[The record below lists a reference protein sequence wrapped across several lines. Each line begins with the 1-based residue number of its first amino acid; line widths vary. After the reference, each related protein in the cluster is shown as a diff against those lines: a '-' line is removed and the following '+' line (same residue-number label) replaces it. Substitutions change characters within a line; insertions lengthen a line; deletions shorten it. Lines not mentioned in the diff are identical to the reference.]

1 MVTKNVIYFIL
12 KGEFNLIMSEIIK
25 LRTGIMSTEE
35 IAKWFGVSY
44 GHFRKKHI
52 KDKKL
57 KELSIYCD
65 YEVRPHKGFYIKKIY
80 NIDIYLFLP
89 FIEERMKYAT
99 ERLNNWLPEKVI
111 DSYKAISR
119 YSLDKSDTMPAV
131 NYIDIDTGVVYD
143 LKTTQQKTISS
154 FARIVAKASEEDYGK
169 PSKGINGGGKKGWCE
184 IIDCRAHSD
193 GISTFDYDFIDDEDR
208 EEVSKCWDNLAKAKK
223 TKEMLKELHDAIDD
237 EAQLTTDDLI
247 DLVKDWDDS
256 LYVRFIYNPMK
267 DYFAKKYPGEEW
279 IYARATLR
287 HDWEEESAF

>member
-1 MVTKNVIYFIL
+1 MFEDITRLRLGYMETK
-12 KGEFNLIMSEIIK
+12 
-25 LRTGIMSTEE
+25 E
-35 IAKWFGVSY
+35 IASWFGLSY
-44 GHFRKKHI
+44 KYFSRKAVKEPR
-52 KDKKL
+52 L
-57 KELSIYCD
+57 KELERYCD
-65 YEVRPHKGFYIKKIY
+65 FELRPRKGFYIKKIY
-80 NIDIYLFLP
+80 GIDIYPFLP
-89 FIEERMKYAT
+89 FIKERMEFANK
-99 ERLNNWLPEKVI
+99 RLSEWAAETVI

-119 YSLDKSDTMPAV
+119 YSLDESDTMPQV
-131 NYIDIDTGVVYD
+131 PMINTDTGEAYD

-237 EAQLTTDDLI
+237 EAELTTDDLI

-267 DYFAKKYPGEEW
+267 DYFAKKYPEEEW

>member
-1 MVTKNVIYFIL
+1 MK
-12 KGEFNLIMSEIIK
+12 EIVH
-25 LRTGIMSTEE
+25 LRLGYMDTQE
-35 IAKWFGVSY
+35 IAHWFGLSY
-44 GHFRKKHI
+44 DYFKHKKV
-52 KDKKL
+52 KEPRL
-57 KELSIYCD
+57 KELALYCD
-65 YEVRPHKGFYIKKIY
+65 FEVRPRKGLYIKKIY
-80 NIDIYLFLP
+80 NIDIYPFLP

-111 DSYKAISR
+111 DSYKSISR
-119 YSLDKSDTMPAV
+119 YSIDESDTMPTV
-131 NYIDIDTGVVYD
+131 NYVDIDTGIVYD
-143 LKTTQQKTISS
+143 MKTTQQKTISS

-208 EEVSKCWDNLAKAKK
+208 QEVSKCWDNLAKAKK

-256 LYVRFIYNPMK
+256 LYVRFIYGPMK
-267 DYFAKKYPGEEW
+267 NYFAKKYPGEGW

>member
-1 MVTKNVIYFIL
+1 M
-12 KGEFNLIMSEIIK
+12 
-25 LRTGIMSTEE
+25 GIMSTEE
-35 IAKWFGVSY
+35 IAKWFGISY
-44 GHFRKKHI
+44 GHFRKKQI

-65 YEVRPHKGFYIKKIY
+65 YEVRPHKGLYIKKIY
-80 NIDIYLFLP
+80 NIDIYPFLP
-89 FIEERMKYAT
+89 FIEERMKYAAQ
-99 ERLNNWLPEKVI
+99 RLNNWLPEKVI
-111 DSYKAISR
+111 DSYKSISR
-119 YSLDKSDTMPAV
+119 YSIDESDTMPMV

-143 LKTTQQKTISS
+143 MKTTQQKTISS

-169 PSKGINGGGKKGWCE
+169 PSQGINGGGKKGWCE

-256 LYVRFIYNPMK
+256 LYVRFIYGPMK
-267 DYFAKKYPGEEW
+267 NYFAKKYPGEGW

>member
-1 MVTKNVIYFIL
+1 
-12 KGEFNLIMSEIIK
+12 MSEIIK

-80 NIDIYLFLP
+80 NIDIYPFLP

-111 DSYKAISR
+111 DSYKSISR
-119 YSLDKSDTMPAV
+119 YSLDKSDTMPEV

-143 LKTTQQKTISS
+143 MKTTQQKTISS

-237 EAQLTTDDLI
+237 DAQLTTDDLI

>member
-1 MVTKNVIYFIL
+1 MVTKIVIYFIL
-12 KGEFNLIMSEIIK
+12 KGEFNFAMPEIIK

-35 IAKWFGVSY
+35 IAKWFGISY
-44 GHFRKKHI
+44 GHFRKKQI

-65 YEVRPHKGFYIKKIY
+65 YEVRPHKGLYIKKIY
-80 NIDIYLFLP
+80 NIDIYPFLP
-89 FIEERMKYAT
+89 FIEERMRYAT
-99 ERLNNWLPEKVI
+99 ERLNSWLPEKVI
-111 DSYKAISR
+111 DSYKSISR
-119 YSLDKSDTMPAV
+119 YSIDESNTMPTV
-131 NYIDIDTGVVYD
+131 NYIDIDTGTVYD
-143 LKTTQQKTISS
+143 MKTTQQKTISS

-169 PSKGINGGGKKGWCE
+169 PSQGINGGGKKGWCE

-247 DLVKDWDDS
+247 DLVRDWDDS

-267 DYFAKKYPGEEW
+267 DYFAKKYPEEGW